1 MEKAMRENGYYWVKT
16 YGEWII
22 AQWNGVYWWFIADD
36 DWYDEDYVKEIG
48 EKVERKEKSI
58 VHIAFAG
65 DMESVMPVMVFRN
78 EGKAKAFEARYRKK
92 HAEGKRGYERDFS
105 HISAYEVEQ

>member
-1 MEKAMRENGYYWVKT
+1 MRENGYYWVNT

-48 EKVERKEKSI
+48 EKVERKENRIALRNTPKLGGKVSVVLLDTETGQEETLMIGAI
-58 VHIAFAG
+58 VG
-65 DMESVMPVMVFRN
+65 MESTEDGIGKVTVRRN
-78 EGKAKAFEARYRKK
+78 GTV
-92 HAEGKRGYERDFS
+92 S
-105 HISAYEVEQ
+105 

>member
-1 MEKAMRENGYYWVKT
+1 MRENGYYWVNT

-48 EKVERKEKSI
+48 EKVERKEK
-58 VHIAFAG
+58 
-65 DMESVMPVMVFRN
+65 R
-78 EGKAKAFEARYRKK
+78 
-92 HAEGKRGYERDFS
+92 
-105 HISAYEVEQ
+105 